1 MIPMKY
7 PPPCSGD
14 QGSAVCIGSHK
25 YIYETEQKVYG
36 NEVDNVVP
44 MLCIVQ
50 YLFEGNHGSCF
61 VNKASSCA
69 FKPGANLG

>member
-1 MIPMKY
+1 MKY

-36 NEVDNVVP
+36 NEVDNVVR
-44 MLCIVQ
+44 MLCIV

-69 FKPGANLG
+69 FKPGAN